1 MLGQKMLVR
10 KMLVRKMLG
19 LEMLGLE
26 MLGLEMLAHQKL
38 FEFPFVLYLKMN
50 LPLIEVLT
58 YHLIRQCLQK
68 NGSLVYHLGI
78 LNRKLM
84 LFVRLET
91 NIEHLDPLRMIP

>member
-1 MLGQKMLVR
+1 MLVQQ
-10 KMLVRKMLG
+10 MLG
-19 LEMLGLE
+19 LEMLAPRILGLEMLVLE

-58 YHLIRQCLQK
+58 YHLIGECLQK
-68 NGSLVYHLGI
+68 NGSLVCHLGI

-84 LFVRLET
+84 LFARLET